1 VEDGFLGHSVRG
13 LPFCLGGETPGR
25 LLEAQ
30 VMDAWG
36 SGGSMRVYVFM
47 TAPFPGMTVGERSEI
62 DLSYTPTLSSPW
74 DSNQMA
80 SEARSRKAAEHGK
93 EIE

>member
-1 VEDGFLGHSVRG
+1 
-13 LPFCLGGETPGR
+13 
-25 LLEAQ
+25 
-30 VMDAWG
+30 
-36 SGGSMRVYVFM
+36 MRVYVFM